1 MVDGEPPSEGGG
13 GTPGRPRVLII
24 DGQRLFAEGLAEVLV
39 ERGLDVVAV
48 ESRAQRAVATARAHA
63 PDVVLIDLELSEV
76 SGLTVGRHLE
86 VELPAARLIGLS
98 SFADPSMLIEAVRGG
113 FRGLVNRRATVGEL
127 VSAIEAALHSHIVL
141 PMGAV
146 QRLVAPD
153 GPVGAYPRW
162 ADARN
167 SLTWRQRDILQYL
180 ADGLSTREI
189 AARLDLS
196 PNTVRAHIRN
206 ILAKLRVRSRI
217 EAVVLAQRGRLER

>member
-1 MVDGEPPSEGGG
+1 MVVGEPPSEGGG

-113 FRGLVNRRATVGEL
+113 FPGPGNRRGPGRGPASAVEAGPPPHL
-127 VSAIEAALHSHIVL
+127 V
-141 PMGAV
+141 
-146 QRLVAPD
+146 R
-153 GPVGAYPRW
+153 R
-162 ADARN
+162 
-167 SLTWRQRDILQYL
+167 
-180 ADGLSTREI
+180 
-189 AARLDLS
+189 
-196 PNTVRAHIRN
+196 
-206 ILAKLRVRSRI
+206 
-217 EAVVLAQRGRLER
+217 